1 MCLMTLN
8 AAQVCIWCN
17 EEIVDGWVCVGV
29 RCVSERVREMDTTF
43 FFKQV
48 LCKIVLCLV

>member
-8 AAQVCIWCN
+8 AAQVCILCD
-17 EEIVDGWVCVGV
+17 EEIVDEWVCVGV
-29 RCVSERVREMDTTF
+29 RCVSERVREMDTSLF
-43 FFKQV
+43 LKEV